1 MITPVNN
8 GNLLRCVVVVLELE
22 AGPRNAERIYSEI
35 KAFGNWWH
43 CIGGV
48 WIIRTSFTAKA
59 IREKLRQRLEAD
71 DRLLVLELS
80 GEATWSGFSGE
91 SAAWLKDNLIPRG
104 ESPHARRS
112 AVAAGA
118 AAGAP
123 AASAA
128 HHA

>member
-1 MITPVNN
+1 MTSTPTN
-8 GNLLRCVVVVLELE
+8 GNVLRCVVVVLELGS
-22 AGPRNAERIYSEI
+22 GPRNAERIHSEI

-48 WIIRTSFTAKA
+48 WVIRTLSTAKA
-59 IREKLRQRLEAD
+59 IREKLRQRLESD

-104 ESPHARRS
+104 ESPHARRNPATIQS
-112 AVAAGA
+112 AQAG
-118 AAGAP
+118 
-123 AASAA
+123 
-128 HHA
+128 